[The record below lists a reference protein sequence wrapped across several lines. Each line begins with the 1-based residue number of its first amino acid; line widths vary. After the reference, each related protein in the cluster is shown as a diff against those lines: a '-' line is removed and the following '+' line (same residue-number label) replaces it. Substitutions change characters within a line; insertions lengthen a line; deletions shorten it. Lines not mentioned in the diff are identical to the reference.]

1 MITITLEEFKGK
13 LQNLP
18 LHPYAEPLY
27 YALSEAVNEV
37 EANKQYRGT
46 REETIYEIEQLL
58 ALNAMMQYIILGE
71 LKILKYKITNPR
83 HFKHLYAAAY
93 KAYLTELERFREF
106 DNDFISLDSD
116 IAPYI
121 VEVVYEQVKPC
132 EWQFEN
138 DFYTVDSLWKYK
150 VLGKLP
156 IAETYR
162 YKDRTLTLDEL
173 RKHERILN
181 SCLNEAKKIMTEVEM
196 TPLINFVAKAIRMGI
211 PANNTAY
218 RGLYDCLTM
227 FNLIS
232 VEQQDSHK
240 QNLRPSAKPN
250 YVRAIYNRA
259 KKESLI

>member
-71 LKILKYKITNPR
+71 LKILKHKITNPR
-83 HFKHLYAAAY
+83 HFKHLY
-93 KAYLTELERFREF
+93 
-106 DNDFISLDSD
+106 

-121 VEVVYEQVKPC
+121 VEVIYEQIEPC

-156 IAETYR
+156 IAETSR
-162 YKDRTLTLDEL
+162 YKDRPLTLDEL
-173 RKHERILN
+173 REHERILN
-181 SCLNEAKKIMTEVEM
+181 SCLNEARKIMTEVEM

>member
-27 YALSEAVNEV
+27 SALSEAVNEV

-71 LKILKYKITNPR
+71 LKILKHKITNPR

-121 VEVVYEQVKPC
+121 VEVIYEQIEPC

-156 IAETYR
+156 IAETSR
-162 YKDRTLTLDEL
+162 YKDRPLTLDEL
-173 RKHERILN
+173 REHERILN

>member
-1 MITITLEEFKGK
+1 MITITLEEFKRK

-27 YALSEAVNEV
+27 SALSEAVNEV

-71 LKILKYKITNPR
+71 LKILKHKITNPR

-162 YKDRTLTLDEL
+162 YKDRPLTLDEL
-173 RKHERILN
+173 REHVTRV
-181 SCLNEAKKIMTEVEM
+181 C
-196 TPLINFVAKAIRMGI
+196 
-211 PANNTAY
+211 
-218 RGLYDCLTM
+218 
-227 FNLIS
+227 
-232 VEQQDSHK
+232 
-240 QNLRPSAKPN
+240 
-250 YVRAIYNRA
+250 
-259 KKESLI
+259 KE

>member
-27 YALSEAVNEV
+27 SALSEAVNEV

-71 LKILKYKITNPR
+71 LKILKHKITNPR

-121 VEVVYEQVKPC
+121 VEVIYEQIEPC

-156 IAETYR
+156 IAETSR
-162 YKDRTLTLDEL
+162 YKDRPLTIDEL
-173 RKHERILN
+173 REHERILN